1 MQKTLSSL
9 FIVFLMAACT
19 ESDEQTQPVVTE
31 VPNPATPGARYPFAS
46 AGAGGDSMMLLWLE
60 PDDGNPGADSTALVW
75 ASYDGNGWS
84 APELIGKSEK
94 FFVNWADFPALT
106 GIDETPV
113 AAHWLQEV
121 PGGSYAYHVNLAFRS
136 QSGAWSD
143 PITPHEDRSATEH
156 GFVSMVPID
165 GDRVFTIWLDG
176 YRMQGAGHGESSHE
190 GHDGQADLSNAMTLR
205 SVMVHRDGSRGEELE
220 VDSAVCDCC
229 QTSAARSGDRI
240 IAVYRNRTSG
250 EIRDIYRAVYD
261 LDTSQWGEPL
271 ALSNEGW
278 EIAGCPVNGP
288 QIAASGDTVIATWF
302 SAANDEPRSFM
313 AVSHDGGLTF
323 AEPEPLDDGESIG
336 RVAVTFSRE
345 GTALLTWIGADQE
358 TSAVYGRLWRD
369 SSLGSPF
376 LIGQIDGSRAS
387 GFPRAAGLGAGFLVA
402 WTATDAES
410 AIQTVVISQATE

>member
-1 MQKTLSSL
+1 MQRTLSSL

-19 ESDEQTQPVVTE
+19 ESGERAQAVVTE
-31 VPNPATPGARYPFAS
+31 IPNPAASGGRYPFVTS
-46 AGAGGDSMMLLWLE
+46 GGGNSVMLLWLE
-60 PDDGNPGADSTALVW
+60 PDDGNPGAGSTELVW
-75 ASYDGNGWS
+75 ASYDGKRWS

-106 GIDETPV
+106 GIGETPV
-113 AAHWLQEV
+113 AAHWLQGV
-121 PGGSYAYHVNLAFRS
+121 PGGSYAYHVNMAFRS
-136 QSGAWSD
+136 PSGAWSD

-176 YRMQGAGHGESSHE
+176 YRMQGAGHGVSSHE
-190 GHDGQADLSNAMTLR
+190 GHDGKAELTTAMTLR

-220 VDSAVCDCC
+220 VDSSVCDCC

-261 LDTSQWGEPL
+261 LDTSQWSEPV
-271 ALSNEGW
+271 ALSHEGW

-302 SAANDEPRSFM
+302 SAANDESRSYM
-313 AVSHDGGLTF
+313 AVSLDGGLTF
-323 AEPEPLDDGESIG
+323 AGPEPLDDGESIG
-336 RVAVTFSRE
+336 RVAVTFGRE
-345 GTALLTWIGADQE
+345 GTALLTWIGAGQE

-369 SSLGSPF
+369 SGLESPF
-376 LIGQIDGSRAS
+376 VIGQIDGSRLS
-387 GFPRAAGLGAGFLVA
+387 GFPRAAALDAGFLVA
-402 WTATDAES
+402 WTETDAVP
-410 AIQTVVISQATE
+410 AIRTVVISQATE